1 MPVTGQPRFDCIGR
15 EGVCSFILHHGE
27 YFLGSFLLIT
37 TKDIGHEY
45 GAISLTEKQRN
56 SSILQCAS
64 IVFRKLPSCHEI
76 DTLKSLFNHLSFSLR
91 QEWYILIIFTYPRRN
106 SRPLPI
112 FVSYCRRIPS
122 RKLMAAEQT
131 LCCIPK
137 VTYAILI
144 KPPVCH

>member
-1 MPVTGQPRFDCIGR
+1 MNIAHMPVTGQPRFDCIGR

-64 IVFRKLPSCHEI
+64 IVFREIAILSRNRHLKVSFQSSFFLPSSGMI
-76 DTLKSLFNHLSFSLR
+76 
-91 QEWYILIIFTYPRRN
+91 Y
-106 SRPLPI
+106 
-112 FVSYCRRIPS
+112 SYNLHIS
-122 RKLMAAEQT
+122 
-131 LCCIPK
+131 
-137 VTYAILI
+137 
-144 KPPVCH
+144 